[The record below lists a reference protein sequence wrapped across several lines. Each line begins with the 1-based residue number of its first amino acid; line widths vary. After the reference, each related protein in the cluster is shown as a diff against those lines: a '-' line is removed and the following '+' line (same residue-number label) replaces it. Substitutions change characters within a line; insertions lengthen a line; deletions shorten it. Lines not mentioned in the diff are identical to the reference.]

1 MKTERILLG
10 LTLINLI
17 LLLVQAAQAR
27 SEAAPGVASVLRT
40 QAFEL
45 VDERGTV
52 RSRLNVEADGTVV
65 FRMLDQEGAIRVK
78 LGADKNGS
86 GLALL
91 DEKTEPGVHILAGD
105 PKTGITLKNKDGQ
118 RVLEP

>member
-10 LTLINLI
+10 LTVINLI
-17 LLLVQAAQAR
+17 LLLVQAVQAKP
-27 SEAAPGVASVLRT
+27 EVVPVLRT

-45 VDERGTV
+45 VDEHGTV
-52 RSRLNVEADGTVV
+52 RSRLNVEGDGTVV
-65 FRMLDQEGAIRVK
+65 FRLLDQEGTIRVK
-78 LGADKNGS
+78 LGADRNGS

-91 DEKTEPGVHILAGD
+91 DEKTEPGVHILAGS
-105 PKTGITLKNKDGQ
+105 PKTGIILKGKDSQ